1 MWCLAGEGETASSCL
16 LPAQHLLFNC
26 RISVGNFAYLPVHAF
41 TGLMYLPSHFLYR
54 PDVPAFWL
62 PLPAWCTRLLILIY
76 LLSDCRYRPDIP
88 ASWLPVPAWY
98 TSLLTADTGLIYPPP
113 DCPYLPD
120 IPGLLTVS
128 TCLIESP
135 SDCLYRPDIPAFWL
149 WYTRLLTAYAGLPK
163 WWNYCVIPC
172 LDLPSKP
179 VHKFKP
185 VWFRLQSLYKIPAYL
200 NLPSR
205 RPVHKF
211 LPTWICLR

>member
-1 MWCLAGEGETASSCL
+1 
-16 LPAQHLLFNC
+16 
-26 RISVGNFAYLPVHAF
+26 
-41 TGLMYLPSHFLYR
+41 MYPPS
-54 PDVPAFWL
+54 DSNIPAFWL
-62 PLPAWCTRLLILIY
+62 SIPAWYTRLLTARTCLIY
-76 LLSDCRYRPDIP
+76 QPSDCRYRPDIP

-98 TSLLTADTGLIYPPP
+98 TGLLTA
-113 DCPYLPD
+113 
-120 IPGLLTVS
+120 S

-211 LPTWICLR
+211 LPTWIWWQDLHVSRLFWLLYLSCFADCVCCEDVDGTSFFVLFLRYILVCRNYLYSCLTYWVLLCLSSGTDL